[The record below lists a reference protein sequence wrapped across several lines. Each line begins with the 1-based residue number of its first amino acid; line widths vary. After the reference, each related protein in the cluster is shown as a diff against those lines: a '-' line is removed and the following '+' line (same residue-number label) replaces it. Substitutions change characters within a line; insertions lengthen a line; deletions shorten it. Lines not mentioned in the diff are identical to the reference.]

1 MSIVIASTTDSQE
14 QVNAAAGVTTP
25 QVQAQAAVPSEA
37 PPETT
42 QDGETE
48 SATESDTA
56 EDTPDQEDS
65 EESPQKAK
73 HPNVQRRIDRLVR
86 DKYQLSGRV
95 QELERRLMESAP
107 RPPQQS
113 GPPPA
118 QPQTQQGEPQ
128 EAQFERYEDFIKAQA
143 RWTVAQEFAEYQRQQ
158 RQQAEAFREQQREME
173 FNRRLQAAASA
184 MPDFHTAM
192 ADADDIKFPEKSPL
206 ETAIK
211 EHEDSG
217 KLLYELARHRDE
229 FEKIAKLSWQSPH
242 AAIRELGKFEAKY
255 LNGDTKAPAISKAPP
270 PITPVGQGSTKSTKS
285 PDEMSHKEYRLWR
298 IKNGAY
304 WK

>member
-1 MSIVIASTTDSQE
+1 MSLVIASTTDTQA
-14 QVNAAAGVTTP
+14 QVNEAAGVTTP
-25 QVQAQAAVPSEA
+25 PAVPPSEA

-56 EDTPDQEDS
+56 EDTPDSEDS

-86 DKYQLSGRV
+86 EKYQAIGRV
-95 QELERRLMESAP
+95 QELERQLAGS

-118 QPQTQQGEPQ
+118 PPQTQQQYTGRPVESQ
-128 EAQFERYEDFIKAQA
+128 YERYEDYIEALTDFKTAQA
-143 RWTVAQEFAEYQRQQ
+143 YQRIQQETEQRQVQQ
-158 RQQAEAFREQQREME
+158 RQQA
-173 FNRRLQAAASA
+173 LQSEWQSRVQAYKAQA
-184 MPDFHTAM
+184 PDFESVLS
-192 ADADDIKFPEKSPL
+192 DAEDIQLSPAL
-206 ETAIK
+206 QQAIL
-211 EHEDSG
+211 EHEAG
-217 KLLYELARHRDE
+217 PRLAYELAKDRKTLER
-229 FEKIAKLSWQSPH
+229 IAKLPPAS
-242 AAIRELGKFEAKY
+242 AIRELGKFEALN

-270 PITPVGQGSTKSTKS
+270 PISPVGTGSTKSTKS
-285 PDEMSHKEYRLWR
+285 PDEMTHKEYRAWR